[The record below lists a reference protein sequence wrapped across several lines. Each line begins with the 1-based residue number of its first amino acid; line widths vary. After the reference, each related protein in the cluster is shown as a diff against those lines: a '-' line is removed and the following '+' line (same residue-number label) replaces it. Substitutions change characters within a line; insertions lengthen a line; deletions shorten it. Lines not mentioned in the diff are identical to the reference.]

1 MAIGDGLVD
10 PINQLDYGYFLY
22 SIGLVDE
29 NQAQYFHDGA
39 NQTAELIN
47 QGDYIAAFHVS
58 FRALRSFHLASSSSS
73 ASALPPAPPAR
84 HASLFY

>member
-47 QGDYIAAFHVS
+47 QGDYIGAFRVS
-58 FRALRSFHLASSSSS
+58 FRATRLFVLLEPSS
-73 ASALPPAPPAR
+73 ALS
-84 HASLFY
+84 H